1 MTATEDA
8 TSSNFGFLAKRYPEL
23 ERIAARSECYFSG
36 DPIVSLITLRQFG
49 EALAQLVAARSGLY
63 TDPRERQ
70 RDLLRRLRVDGRY
83 PSNVL
88 GLFDQLRKDGNAAAH
103 HHTGDHAKA
112 LECLK
117 GARKLGIWFY
127 RTFDNYNFKPR
138 RFQPPRPPIDA
149 PTELT
154 AELDR
159 SRAQGD
165 AALWARRG
173 RMSFSRKYA
182 FVLALAL
189 AFAVIYAY
197 APLTRDGIAK
207 LRWFDDVNVIVNKSL
222 ALAKPQV
229 GVSPVDPIAAANV
242 DEDLDYRIA
251 QRTKSPEEWRSFL
264 AAHPDG
270 PHAQS
275 ARAEID
281 KLVPV
286 ETRPAPVAVQASND
300 GSSDTKTLSDLA
312 SSDLTSPPPEGAK
325 HATDEICKHDED
337 RLQWLSNSQTSDE
350 AIRFLAELRC
360 EKLRPELFRLTERL
374 DYQDPSA
381 IVASQSR
388 SPQVAQAGAANRRAI
403 EPHNKPRW
411 RVASRSP
418 QPRRRAARWAAPSLP
433 PILMALFGET
443 RRTSTA
449 FQQIQVGGGPGGS
462 GAGGGVASAA
472 GAGSGPGGGAGSGG
486 GSSGGGSAGGGS
498 SGGGSSGGASAGGG
512 SAGGGS
518 GGGNG
523 TGGGN
528 GGGNGNGTGGGN
540 GGGNGNG
547 NGGGNGNGNGGGNG
561 GGNGH

>member
-8 TSSNFGFLAKRYPEL
+8 TSPNFGFLAKRYPEL
-23 ERIAARSECYFSG
+23 EQIAARSERYFSD

-63 TDPRERQ
+63 TDPKERQ

-127 RTFDNYNFKPR
+127 RTFDNHNFKPR
-138 RFQPPRPPIDA
+138 PFQPPRPPIDA

-165 AALWARRG
+165 AALWARTG

-182 FVLALAL
+182 FVLAFAL

-207 LRWFDDVNVIVNKSL
+207 LRWFDDINVIISKVFAPANRD
-222 ALAKPQV
+222 V
-229 GVSPVDPIAAANV
+229 RVVSVDPIAAANV

-251 QRTKSPEEWRSFL
+251 QRTKSTEGWRLFL

-281 KLVPV
+281 KLVPA
-286 ETRPAPVAVQASND
+286 ETRPAPVAARASEG
-300 GSSDTKTLSDLA
+300 GSSDTKTRSDAA
-312 SSDLTSPPPEGAK
+312 SPGRTFPPPEVA
-325 HATDEICKHDED
+325 ALTSDEICKRDED
-337 RLQWLSNSQTSDE
+337 RLERLSNSPTSDE
-350 AIRFLAELRC
+350 ATRFLTELRC
-360 EKLRPELFRLTERL
+360 EKLRSEFFRLTEHL
-374 DYQDPSA
+374 DYEAPTATDIAIQSPS
-381 IVASQSR
+381 S
-388 SPQVAQAGAANRRAI
+388 
-403 EPHNKPRW
+403 
-411 RVASRSP
+411 RVASAQVAKRRATDWSVSSRNL
-418 QPRRRAARWAAPSLP
+418 QPRRQGNRWAAPSLP
-433 PILMALFGET
+433 PILLALFGEQP
-443 RRTSTA
+443 RNSTA
-449 FQQIQVGGGPGGS
+449 FRRARASGAPGGGGPSGG
-462 GAGGGVASAA
+462 GAPGGVASAA
-472 GAGSGPGGGAGSGG
+472 STGGGSGGAGSGGAGSGG
-486 GSSGGGSAGGGS
+486 GGSGGGSGG
-498 SGGGSSGGASAGGG
+498 SGGG
-512 SAGGGS
+512 GGGS
-518 GGGNG
+518 GGGG
-523 TGGGN
+523 SGGGSGGS
-528 GGGNGNGTGGGN
+528 GGGGSGGGSGGS
-540 GGGNGNG
+540 GGGGS
-547 NGGGNGNGNGGGNG
+547 GGGSGG
-561 GGNGH
+561 H